1 MLELKR
7 GRAKPEFVWKHCRG
21 ICVETLIGFRLTRL
35 RCKDAETNLKEAMLD
50 CHRIAV
56 RVLRIWSSW
65 VVFLV

>member
-35 RCKDAETNLKEAMLD
+35 RCKDAETDLEEAMLE

-56 RVLRIWSSW
+56 RVLRIWSS
-65 VVFLV
+65 